1 MATVW
6 ENLGRDELA
15 VSPYYLTDTKGYR
28 QILTTQVR
36 FTPSLP
42 ERYGVPIG
50 WSRTFGPLLWQIDL
64 DGLVEAGHVFR
75 ARDTA
80 GPLEAGDFLRTGG
93 TLSLSVQGAR
103 GTLLE
108 RLNLDLANKYLYGLT
123 GPLKHFNRFDAT
135 LSYLLPGSD
144 RYRLGVSYT
153 IGGADDTLQYQDY
166 WSTVLGVR
174 F

>member
-1 MATVW
+1 M
-6 ENLGRDELA
+6 
-15 VSPYYLTDTKGYR
+15 
-28 QILTTQVR
+28 
-36 FTPSLP
+36 
-42 ERYGVPIG
+42 PIG
-50 WSRTFGPLLWQIDL
+50 WSRPFGGLLWQLDV
-64 DGLVEAGHVFR
+64 DGLVETGHVFR

-80 GPLEAGDFLRTGG
+80 GPLAPGDFLRTGG
-93 TLSLSVQGAR
+93 SVSLTLQGAR

-108 RLNLDLANKYLYGLT
+108 RLSLDLANKYLYGFT

-144 RYRLGVSYT
+144 RYRLGFSYT
-153 IGGADDTLQYQDY
+153 IGRSDDTLQYQDY